1 MVYIAHAQN
10 EHFNLFDPL
19 TSDELYLMRGRQGLQ
34 RKYLEL
40 SRSRQLPFDRLGFH
54 FIWLI
59 GPAEP
64 AMTDLKNLTLDLAFD
79 VIWDI
84 QVKVCNIL

>member
-1 MVYIAHAQN
+1 MVYIAQAQN

-19 TSDELYLMRGRQGLQ
+19 TSDELDLMRSRQGFQ

-54 FIWLI
+54 FI
-59 GPAEP
+59 
-64 AMTDLKNLTLDLAFD
+64 
-79 VIWDI
+79 
-84 QVKVCNIL
+84 